1 MISLLHCDAPSLT
14 FQTYGRTYI
23 ELDELYE
30 RGIPAW
36 RFKSTQTLSD
46 QSGQKNQTLVSSAH

>member
-1 MISLLHCDAPSLT
+1 MQNADIA
-14 FQTYGRTYI
+14 GRSYN

-36 RFKSTQTLSD
+36 RFKETATAAEK
-46 QSGQKNQTLVSSAH
+46 SGSKTARR